1 MKKKLFILIP
11 SFLALVLG
19 GMIVGQAWLKSR
31 FERDSI
37 VEKME
42 TQWNCRVGLDSTSIS
57 LFSSPAKVELQG
69 LKFSL
74 RDEEVGKPLVQRKV
88 LDDKDVLIAANH
100 VILAVELEDMIRGHL
115 SVTNLQ
121 ITDLMAKAEV
131 DEKGVSTLQALFK
144 SPSKI
149 ASHGV
154 GIDTKQGDQ
163 TVTVGAGSA
172 QVTGVGVDEVG
183 KKKTKHEVQEKN
195 TPFKAEDM
203 RVSLTVQDAG
213 VKNARV
219 EITSRKNNMR
229 ITLENVR
236 FDLKQIDVIPSD
248 LANHNRCGFYFEG
261 GIRVEEQDQK
271 EQIANFNLV
280 GSGSL
285 RPFDVNTGELSPD
298 LNLEVTVKKG
308 GLVGGTLLAQQ
319 LDKKDLK
326 KLKDYGLELG
336 DIALGGVLQVDA
348 STQVHHVRG
357 KLYLKKDT
365 RLVFP
370 QYEITLLEKS
380 WFNAQQDAHLA
391 RARLVVNQDLSSRL
405 LNGAKTSLS
414 AKYGESL
421 ASVGMG
427 VLGATLMD
435 DQKRITMPFKSKG
448 SLSKPEVDMD
458 TLLNDAKDLI
468 KDAGKSLLQG
478 LLGN

>member
-1 MKKKLFILIP
+1 MKKKVFIFIVSL
-11 SFLALVLG
+11 LALALG
-19 GMIVGQAWLKSR
+19 GMIAGQAWLKSR

-42 TQWNCRVGLDSTSIS
+42 AQWNCRVGLDSTSIS
-57 LFSSPAKVELQG
+57 LFSFPAKVELQG
-69 LKFSL
+69 LKLSM
-74 RDEEVGKPLVQRKV
+74 RDEEVGKPLMQRVV
-88 LDDKDVLIAANH
+88 LDEKNVLIAANH
-100 VILAVELEDMIRGHL
+100 VILAVELEDIIRGRL
-115 SVTNLQ
+115 SVMNLQ

-144 SPSKI
+144 SPSKM
-149 ASHGV
+149 ASPVVGV
-154 GIDTKQGDQ
+154 DTRQADQ
-163 TVTVGAGSA
+163 TVGVGSTQA
-172 QVTGVGVDEVG
+172 TGIGVDEIS
-183 KKKTKHEVQEKN
+183 KKKTEHETQEKN

-219 EITSRKNNMR
+219 EITSRKNGMR

-236 FDLKQIDVIPSD
+236 FELKGIDVIPSD

-261 GIRVEEQDQK
+261 GIRVEEQNQK
-271 EQIANFNLV
+271 AQIANFNLV

-308 GLVGGTLLAQQ
+308 GLIGGTLLVQQ

-336 DIALGGVLQVDA
+336 DIALGGVLQEDA
-348 STQVHHVRG
+348 NTQVHHVRG
-357 KLYLKKDT
+357 KLYIKKDT

-405 LNGAKTSLS
+405 LGGAKTSLS